1 MPPEA
6 ENPVESCWN
15 AEDLNEEATLLAA
28 ITEPQDN
35 PRAWLQTGEDL
46 MRVLLKGAS
55 LGVNAAI
62 MNLPPESEAVRAQV
76 SETINCSDV
85 PILLLRF
92 GRPRRK
98 LVTPRRSPVDVML
111 HPGFRH

>member
-1 MPPEA
+1 MLGKKD
-6 ENPVESCWN
+6 PV
-15 AEDLNEEATLLAA
+15 DRILHA
-28 ITEPQDN
+28 IPDTST
-35 PRAWLQTGEDL
+35 WLQTGEDL

-76 SETINCSDV
+76 RATIICSDV

-111 HPGFRH
+111 HPEFRH